1 MARKLITRGW
11 SPHSTALRVLFNM
24 ATVPDKTTGD
34 LQTASP
40 GLCGGHYNG
49 GWAACPH
56 SVKTVSWQRELRK
69 ARTDVWV
76 CKSASIS
83 VSRESGSGR
92 EAAIIGD
99 THKSTD
105 SIGDTKRA
113 TRSTDGAA
121 KKKEEF
127 LRTERQLALTFACR
141 EVKPHLLTWTDVTDV
156 RHRTI
161 KYLLFTMLRLF
172 HVVLLLLVQWLKA
185 ARI

>member
-1 MARKLITRGW
+1 MTPHLDAGISAMACKLITRGW
-11 SPHSTALRVLFNM
+11 STHSTALRVLFNM

-83 VSRESGSGR
+83 VSRESGSGS

-99 THKSTD
+99 THKSTE
-105 SIGDTKRA
+105 SIGDMKRA

-121 KKKEEF
+121 FWEQNASSLSRLHAEKWKLICLREHMWLMF
-127 LRTERQLALTFACR
+127 LTEPSSTSCWPR
-141 EVKPHLLTWTDVTDV
+141 
-156 RHRTI
+156 
-161 KYLLFTMLRLF
+161 
-172 HVVLLLLVQWLKA
+172 
-185 ARI
+185 